1 MLLWIR
7 KILFIVRTENIVR
20 NCDFWGVGLGR
31 RTDMMMRT
39 NVHFTSF
46 STAGNFY
53 HVHILLLLLKK
64 VKYNTLVGFP
74 AEQLFTQGRL

>member
-1 MLLWIR
+1 M
-7 KILFIVRTENIVR
+7 
-20 NCDFWGVGLGR
+20 
-31 RTDMMMRT
+31 DMMMRT

-46 STAGNFY
+46 STAVNFY

>member
-1 MLLWIR
+1 M
-7 KILFIVRTENIVR
+7 
-20 NCDFWGVGLGR
+20 
-31 RTDMMMRT
+31 DMMMRT

-74 AEQLFTQGRL
+74 VEQLFTQGRL